1 MTIELWHE
9 FITVAAFHLLAVISP
24 GPDFAVVVKQSVSQ
38 GRKIGIYTAFGVG
51 TAILIHVSYSLLGIG
66 LLIRNSQWLFDIL
79 KYVAAAYLFY
89 IGTKAIRSKKI
100 ASPEIE
106 ELIETPQT
114 SQRRDDDK
122 EKNLDQSFLKAYWM
136 GFLTNGLNPK
146 ATLFFFSLFAVVIS
160 PNTPVIIQVGYGI
173 YMAIVT
179 ALWFVLVALL
189 FGHKRVR
196 IKFEKMGHWF
206 DRVMGVALIALGIKI
221 ATTSLD
227 V

>member
-38 GRKIGIYTAFGVG
+38 GRKTGIYTAFGVG

-89 IGTKAIRSKKI
+89 IGTKAVRATKTS
-100 ASPEIE
+100 STEIE
-106 ELIETPQT
+106 EIIDTPEGFSKSTSDNSQT
-114 SQRRDDDK
+114 VEQT
-122 EKNLDQSFLKAYWM
+122 FLKAYWM

-160 PNTPVIIQVGYGI
+160 PSTPVLVQAGYGI
-173 YMAIVT
+173 YMAIMT

-189 FGHKRVR
+189 FGHKKVR

-206 DRVMGVALIALGIKI
+206 DRVMGVALIGLGIKI

-227 V
+227 G

>member
-1 MTIELWHE
+1 MNVDLWHE
-9 FITVAAFHLLAVISP
+9 FLTVALFHLLAVISP

-38 GRKIGIYTAFGVG
+38 GRKVGIFTAFGVG

-89 IGTKAIRSKKI
+89 IGIKAIRSKKI
-100 ASPEIE
+100 KSTEIE
-106 ELIETPQT
+106 ELIEMPHTLHKKINSKSKIISPT
-114 SQRRDDDK
+114 
-122 EKNLDQSFLKAYWM
+122 FLKAYRM

-146 ATLFFFSLFAVVIS
+146 ATLFFFSLFAVVIN
-160 PNTPVIIQVGYGI
+160 PDTPVIIQIGYGV

-179 ALWFVLVALL
+179 ALWFVLVAFL

-206 DRVMGVALIALGIKI
+206 DRIMGVALIVLGIKI
-221 ATTSLD
+221 ATASLD
-227 V
+227 I